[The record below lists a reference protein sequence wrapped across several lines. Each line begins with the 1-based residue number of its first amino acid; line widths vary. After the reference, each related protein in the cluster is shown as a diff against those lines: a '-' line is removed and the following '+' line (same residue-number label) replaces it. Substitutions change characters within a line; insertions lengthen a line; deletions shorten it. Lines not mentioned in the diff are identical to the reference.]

1 MNAYTGAITP
11 KRPGGQAQP
20 GALRADGFRHI
31 GIIQGDRGVSADPQ
45 VMFSTILGSCV
56 AACLYDPDAKVGGI
70 NHFLLAEPQPGQ
82 VVDAAAAH
90 RYGVHA
96 MELLIN
102 DMLRQGAR
110 RERLRAHLYGGA
122 NLHAGMRAIGS
133 DNAAFAIRFL
143 QQDRIPLIVQDLGGK
158 SARRL
163 DFQPALGR
171 SRAKLVRDAAIPAP
185 PRRPVAPQAAVDS
198 GDLDLF

>member
-1 MNAYTGAITP
+1 MNAPVRAGAF
-11 KRPGGQAQP
+11 GQRSTAD
-20 GALRADGFRHI
+20 LRADGFRHVSI
-31 GIIQGDRGVSADPQ
+31 VQGERGVSADPQ
-45 VMFSTILGSCV
+45 VMFSTVLGSCI
-56 AACLYDPDAKVGGI
+56 AACLFDADAKIGGM
-70 NHFLLAEPQPGQ
+70 NHFLLGEPQPGQ

-133 DNAAFAIRFL
+133 DNADFATRFL
-143 QQDRIPLIVQDLGGK
+143 QQERIPLNVCDVGGR

-163 DFQPALGR
+163 EFQAALGR
-171 SRAKLVRDAAIPAP
+171 SRARIVPDTAAP
-185 PRRPVAPQAAVDS
+185 PPMRPHPPYPIAADS

>member
-1 MNAYTGAITP
+1 MNAPTGTIA
-11 KRPGGQAQP
+11 RAQP
-20 GALRADGFRHI
+20 GTLRADGFRHI

-45 VMFSTILGSCV
+45 IMYSTVLGSCI
-56 AACLYDPDAKVGGI
+56 AACLYDPDARVGGI
-70 NHFLLAEPQPGQ
+70 NHFLLGEPQPGQ

-96 MELLIN
+96 MELLVN
-102 DMLRQGAR
+102 DMLRHGAR

-143 QQDRIPLIVQDLGGK
+143 QQDRIPLVVRDLGGT
-158 SARRL
+158 SARRV

-171 SRAKLVRDAAIPAP
+171 SRAKLVRDTAVPPP
-185 PRRPVAPQAAVDS
+185 PRRPLPPPAAVDS

>member
-1 MNAYTGAITP
+1 MTAHAAPITR
-11 KRPGGQAQP
+11 RPAGDV
-20 GALRADGFRHI
+20 RADGFRHI
-31 GIIQGDRGVSADPQ
+31 GIVQGERGVSADPQ
-45 VMFSTILGSCV
+45 VMFGTVLGSCV
-56 AACLYDPDAKVGGI
+56 AACLFDAERKVGGI
-70 NHFLLAEPQPGQ
+70 NHFLLGEPQPGQ

-133 DNAAFAIRFL
+133 DNGDFAIRFL
-143 QQDRIPLIVQDLGGK
+143 QQEGIPLVVRDLGGR

-163 DFQPALGR
+163 EFQAALGR
-171 SRAKLVRDAAIPAP
+171 SRARIVPDTAAP
-185 PRRPVAPQAAVDS
+185 PPARRAPPPIAADS

>member
-1 MNAYTGAITP
+1 MSASVRTGAVG
-11 KRPGGQAQP
+11 RRSNADV
-20 GALRADGFRHI
+20 RADGFRHVSI
-31 GIIQGDRGVSADPQ
+31 VQGERGVSADPQ
-45 VMFSTILGSCV
+45 VMFGTVLGSCI
-56 AACLYDPDAKVGGI
+56 AACLFDPEARIGGI
-70 NHFLLAEPQPGQ
+70 NHFLLGEPQPGQ
-82 VVDAAAAH
+82 VIDAAAAH
-90 RYGVHA
+90 RYGVNA

-133 DNAAFAIRFL
+133 DNADFAIRFL
-143 QQDRIPLIVQDLGGK
+143 QQERIPLGVRDLGGR

-163 DFQPALGR
+163 DFQAALGR
-171 SRAKLVRDAAIPAP
+171 SRARIVPDTAAP
-185 PRRPVAPQAAVDS
+185 PPVRRPPLPIAADS